1 MAKRG
6 MAVIGLTG
14 GIGSGK
20 STVAARMRRAGVPVI
35 DADRVAREI
44 VEPGSP
50 ALVEIERVFGAEVI
64 ATDGS
69 LRRKALGAIVFSDP
83 EKLATLNRIT
93 HPAILRLTQRRLA
106 DLASA
111 GHPWAV
117 YEAALILENGLSP
130 GLDQLVAVVCDPNRQ
145 LERVMKRDGL
155 SETDASARIASQ
167 TGKAGHF
174 PTFLSLSRSYHEAR
188 FHQGRATQ
196 FLDLISHAVI
206 GKKIDERLE
215 IRVAD

>member
-1 MAKRG
+1 M
-6 MAVIGLTG
+6 
-14 GIGSGK
+14 
-20 STVAARMRRAGVPVI
+20 I

-167 TGKAGHF
+167 TGNERK
-174 PTFLSLSRSYHEAR
+174 REAAD
-188 FHQGRATQ
+188 HVLENDGELEA
-196 FLDLISHAVI
+196 LIVEVDALV
-206 GKKIDERLE
+206 ERLARRYGAPLSDGSE
-215 IRVAD
+215 DLV

>member
-1 MAKRG
+1 M
-6 MAVIGLTG
+6 IGLTG

-167 TGKAGHF
+167 TGNERK
-174 PTFLSLSRSYHEAR
+174 REAAD
-188 FHQGRATQ
+188 HVLENDGELEA
-196 FLDLISHAVI
+196 LIVEVDALV
-206 GKKIDERLE
+206 ERLARRYGAPLSDGSE
-215 IRVAD
+215 DLV

>member
-167 TGKAGHF
+167 TGNERK
-174 PTFLSLSRSYHEAR
+174 REAAD
-188 FHQGRATQ
+188 HVLENDGELEA
-196 FLDLISHAVI
+196 LIVEVDALV
-206 GKKIDERLE
+206 ERLARRYGAPLSDGSE
-215 IRVAD
+215 DLV

>member
-1 MAKRG
+1 M
-6 MAVIGLTG
+6 IGLTG

-167 TGKAGHF
+167 TGNERK
-174 PTFLSLSRSYHEAR
+174 REAAD
-188 FHQGRATQ
+188 HVLENDGELEA
-196 FLDLISHAVI
+196 LIVEVDDLV
-206 GKKIDERLE
+206 ERLARRYGARLSDGSE
-215 IRVAD
+215 DLV